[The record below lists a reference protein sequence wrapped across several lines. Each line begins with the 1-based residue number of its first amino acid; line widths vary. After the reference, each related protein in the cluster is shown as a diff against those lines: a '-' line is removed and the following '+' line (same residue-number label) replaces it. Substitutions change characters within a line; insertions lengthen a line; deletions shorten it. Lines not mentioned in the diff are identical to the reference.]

1 MEFRI
6 LGPLEA
12 TVGGTPLPLG
22 GRRQQRILA
31 VLLLRAGRVVTP
43 DKLVDCLWP
52 LRPPATASSQIR
64 NCAAALRRQ
73 LIAGG
78 LPEDSLIRRPSGY
91 RLSVD
96 PGALDRTRFDEEA
109 RRARLA
115 LADGHAQQAVEAF
128 LRAENLWR
136 GPAIAG
142 LADGTLEPE
151 AMSLEESRLQVIED
165 RLDAELSLGRHA
177 RAVPELTALA
187 RTYPGRDRLQAALM
201 VALYGSGRVGDALA
215 SFDRLRTSLRAELG
229 LEPSRR
235 LRDLR
240 QAILTEDEARLQP
253 VGAWRPARDGEPH
266 PRASPLRPE
275 GR

>member
-12 TVGGTPLPLG
+12 TVEGTPLPLG

-78 LPEDSLIRRPSGY
+78 LPEDSLIHRPGGY
-91 RLSVD
+91 RLTVA

-115 LADGHAQQAVEAF
+115 LADGHTPRAVEAF
-128 LRAENLWR
+128 LRAEDLWR

-165 RLDAELSLGRHA
+165 RLEAELSLGWHA
-177 RAVPELTALA
+177 RAVPELTVLA
-187 RTYPGRDRLQAALM
+187 RTHPGRDRLQAALM

-253 VGAWRPARDGEPH
+253 VGAWRPARDGGSH
-266 PRASPLRPE
+266 PLASPLRPE

>member
-12 TVGGTPLPLG
+12 SVEGTPLPLG

-31 VLLLRAGRVVTP
+31 VLLLRAGRVVP
-43 DKLVDCLWP
+43 ADRLVDCLWP
-52 LRPPATASSQIR
+52 LRPPATAASQIR

-78 LPEDSLIRRPSGY
+78 LPEHSLVRRPGGY
-91 RLSVD
+91 LLTVE
-96 PGALDRTRFDEEA
+96 PGALDRTRFDDEA
-109 RRARLA
+109 HRARQA
-115 LADGHAQQAVEAF
+115 LAAGRAAEAVGSF

-142 LADGTLEPE
+142 LADGMLEPE
-151 AMSLEESRLQVIED
+151 AMSLEESRLQVIEE
-165 RLDAELSLGRHA
+165 RLEVELSLGRHA
-177 RAVPELTALA
+177 RAVPELTALV
-187 RTYPGRDRLQAALM
+187 RTHPGRDRLQAAFM
-201 VALYGSGRVGDALA
+201 VALYGSGRGADALA
-215 SFDRLRTSLRAELG
+215 SFDRLRSSLRRELG

-240 QAILTEDEARLQP
+240 QAILTEDEVRLP
-253 VGAWRPARDGEPH
+253 PLGGWGPARDGEPH
-266 PRASPLRPE
+266 RRASPLRPQ

>member
-12 TVGGTPLPLG
+12 TVEGTPLPLG

-78 LPEDSLIRRPSGY
+78 LPEDALIHRPGGY
-91 RLSVD
+91 RLTVA

-115 LADGHAQQAVEAF
+115 LADGNAPQAVEAF
-128 LRAENLWR
+128 LRAEDLWR

-165 RLDAELSLGRHA
+165 RLEAELSLGRHA
-177 RAVPELTALA
+177 RAVPELTVLA
-187 RTYPGRDRLQAALM
+187 RTHPGRDRLQAALM

-253 VGAWRPARDGEPH
+253 VGAWRPARDGGPH
-266 PRASPLRPE
+266 PLASPLRPE

>member
-12 TVGGTPLPLG
+12 TVEGTPLPLG

-31 VLLLRAGRVVTP
+31 VLLLRAGRVVTA

-52 LRPPATASSQIR
+52 LRPPVTAPSQIR

-78 LPEDSLIRRPSGY
+78 LPEDSLIRRPGGY
-91 RLSVD
+91 RLTVD
-96 PGALDRTRFDEEA
+96 PGALDRNRFDDEA

-115 LADGHAQQAVEAF
+115 LADGHAPQAVEAF
-128 LRAENLWR
+128 RRAEDLWR

-142 LADGTLEPE
+142 LADGVLEPE

-165 RLDAELSLGRHA
+165 RLEAELSLGRHA
-177 RAVPELTALA
+177 TAVPELTALA
-187 RTYPGRDRLQAALM
+187 RTHPGRDRLQAALM

-229 LEPSRR
+229 LEPSRW

-253 VGAWRPARDGEPH
+253 VGAWRPARDGGPH
-266 PRASPLRPE
+266 LRASPLRPE

>member
-12 TVGGTPLPLG
+12 SVAGVPLPLG

-31 VLLLRAGRVVTP
+31 ALLLRAGRVVP
-43 DKLVDCLWP
+43 VDRLVDCLWP
-52 LRPPATASSQIR
+52 LRPPVTAPSQIR

-78 LPEDSLIRRPSGY
+78 LSEDSLIRRPGGY
-91 RLSVD
+91 RLHVD
-96 PGALDRTRFDEEA
+96 PDALDRTRFDDEA
-109 RRARLA
+109 RRARRA
-115 LADGHAQQAVEAF
+115 LAAGHAVEAVEAF

-142 LADGTLEPE
+142 LADGMLEPD
-151 AMSLEESRLQVIED
+151 AMSLEESRLQAIED
-165 RLDAELSLGRHA
+165 RIEAELSLGRHA
-177 RAVPELTALA
+177 RTVPELTALA
-187 RTYPGRDRLQAALM
+187 RTHPGRDRLQAALM

-240 QAILTEDEARLQP
+240 QAILTEDETRLQP
-253 VGAWRPARDGEPH
+253 VGGWTPVRDSGPH
-266 PRASPLRPE
+266 PRVSPSRPE